1 MSSFEILN
9 QALITYS
16 TVVRDNFSAKADAVD
31 IMSIIINTSNE
42 LKDMINTKASI
53 VDLATVISGN
63 SNEFSN
69 TLNSVTATL
78 TSSVNDRLPI
88 SVYNEYN
95 IQSNIRFTQLEN
107 NKANVANTQLTGV
120 TSVDTIRASGNIYT
134 EGTIIASNL
143 RIIGATSI
151 VNTVTT
157 LTDQV
162 SIVNDGTDSALI
174 VKQFGNQ
181 NIAEFYNSSELL
193 TVIDKYGKIGINTL
207 PRYELDIVGSSYI
220 TNMYGDSSK
229 TTVAGVFVEDIFS
242 SNLGLIDTLRNY
254 VKFNFDLIESNINI
268 VTNTINYG
276 KDQLL
281 NLTGISS
288 QPTIILDRLNSL
300 EARIAHLEQL
310 TL

>member
-9 QALITYS
+9 QALLTYS
-16 TVVRDNFSAKADAVD
+16 TVVRDNFTVKANADD
-31 IMSIIINTSNE
+31 ILSVITNTSND

-53 VDLATVISGN
+53 VDLAAVISGN
-63 SNEFSN
+63 SNEFAN
-69 TLNSVTATL
+69 TLNGVTAGL
-78 TSSVNDRLPI
+78 RSAVNDRLLI
-88 SVYNEYN
+88 SDYIEYN
-95 IQSNIRFTQLEN
+95 IQSNIRFKQLED
-107 NKANVANTQLTGV
+107 NKANIANTQLTGV
-120 TSVDTIRASGNIYT
+120 ASVDTIRASGNIYT
-134 EGTIIASNL
+134 EGTLTASNL

-157 LTDQV
+157 LTDQL

-193 TVIDKYGKIGINTL
+193 TVIDKNGKIGINTL
-207 PRYELDIVGSSYI
+207 PRYELDIIGNSYI
-220 TNMYGDSSK
+220 KNMYGDSSK
-229 TTVAGVFVEDIFS
+229 TTVSGVFVKDIFS
-242 SNLGLIDTLRNY
+242 SNLELIDTLRSY
-254 VKFNFDLIESNINI
+254 VEFNFDLIESNINI

-281 NLTGISS
+281 NLVGISS
-288 QPTIILDRLNSL
+288 EPTILINRINSL